1 MAAIDSGDIVL
12 DLRLDDKDF
21 AVTVRNSGKLLR
33 ELRGDL
39 DRAATGAEGV
49 QKHFS
54 SFSATFRHTVMSL
67 AAVRF
72 ALMDFYDVFLRLPGS
87 ILQTSGEMERLT
99 MLMKGLSKA
108 TTEVARAQEAAQNKS
123 FILDLAK
130 NAPFEISAISN
141 ALVKLKSGGIDPTN
155 GSLQSLIDSVA
166 RFGGDSQSLARAS
179 VAIQQMAG
187 KGVISMEELRQQL
200 GEAVPDAMKLM
211 AEGMGISI
219 GELTKKV
226 SLGAVESGDALRRMF
241 TMMEFHNRG
250 AAKEMMET
258 WTGLTSRLKTE
269 WTILQTAIGDSG
281 FSDAVKDQLKD
292 LISSMGSAEGV
303 AAAKQLGT
311 ALRDLVLSARD
322 LFNALRENWEMI
334 KLVGEILLIAFAG
347 SKIKNALIV
356 FNKALQDQRKLFRET
371 VDTARLKRQQAVADL
386 QIEAQVAA
394 QKVANDQAE
403 IASSRAKY
411 AQLRA
416 EHLKH
421 LAEIKTLNK
430 ANDAFSKMGADP
442 TVTAL
447 ITQNKERIKQLREQ
461 DREIK
466 KLIQAEKGL
475 QSSVAAGLVI
485 SQQAATS
492 KEAIAKSAA
501 DAAAKMGL
509 MATAGAG
516 LRVALSALGG
526 PIGVITAALSIG
538 IPMWLQWGNAGEKA
552 IQKIRDALNSNTAT
566 EETVDLIN
574 NQIRQKQKELNE
586 FNNST
591 RGFSIL
597 PKTQNDVQEE
607 EAERKRLQDEIAE
620 LERNLVTAK
629 EQHLQNAADASIAIQ
644 KRAFEQEIAEIASQY
659 RSKAAIIH
667 DNAKEQL
674 EGVKKGSDEEI
685 RIEREKNLAIQ
696 KNAQDLANAQI
707 DILEKHRQKAKAMLD
722 DAKKSGNESRIKG
735 AEKHLSTL
743 TEDAI
748 ARDLERFRENA
759 MHLSDP
765 LTFKQEKTKKPG
777 PLQQALE
784 KSKGDLEAAKV
795 RMDDLLDGAITF
807 DRLREAAFA
816 KLMGQRAAGMFNVKD
831 DRGNSVKPSAKDPIF
846 REIATN
852 DAGREQIERQTQVQK
867 ALTSL
872 VAQSAQERQNA
883 LERFSGGAFY
893 EQESTGVRR
902 LERQLAKLK
911 ETLVADDSKEA
922 QEALENFKETSA
934 KIVSDQAVADLL
946 NFTAGFKR
954 AREEISVGLHDTELG
969 QRKAAFALE
978 MNLLKSQLKQRED
991 EIKKSSHLTSEEMQK
1006 ALEHATIESGLL
1018 MARMWEKFHKDMRT
1032 PLQSLTKEWEDVTA
1046 RMRQA
1051 STRWSEQTID
1061 QIVNMVK
1068 TGKFEWRDLADT
1080 ILTDIARISLQKG
1093 IGGALNSIFDK
1104 GVNAIAGGLFGADT
1118 SSELPIDPATQ
1129 AVRMIDVS
1137 KTGGEAAGAIKQSEI
1152 FQTANER
1159 LSSMWDSVKTGM
1171 NNVWDGMK
1179 GMLGTLGDGLGN
1191 LMSGLGSALS
1201 NFLSSMAGGG
1211 SSLIGDIVGMVG
1223 SMAGSFA
1230 GGMGGGA
1237 GGAGSG
1243 SFSTASYSGYGGM
1256 GAPRTFANGGI
1267 MTPFGEV
1274 ALRKYARGG
1283 IANSPQLALY
1293 GEGSMNEAFVPLPD
1307 GRTIPVTLT
1316 GSVGSGT
1323 NVYMNITVNG
1333 DGSNS
1338 VDTKAASDES
1348 VWRNIATR
1356 VTGVV
1361 RDELVVQK
1369 RPGGI
1374 LAK

>member
-1 MAAIDSGDIVL
+1 MAIDNGDIVL

-39 DRAATGAEGV
+39 DRAATGAENV
-49 QKHFS
+49 EKHFG
-54 SFSATFRHTVMSL
+54 SFSAGFRHTVMSL

-72 ALMDFYDVFLRLPGS
+72 ALMDFYDIFLRLPAS

-108 TTEVARAQEAAQNKS
+108 TTDIARTQEAIQNKS

-155 GSLQSLIDSVA
+155 GSLQALIDSVA
-166 RFGGDSQSLARAS
+166 RFGGDSQALARSS

-200 GEAVPDAMKLM
+200 GEAVPDAMKMM

-250 AAKEMMET
+250 AAKDMMET
-258 WTGLTSRLKTE
+258 WTGLTSRMKTE
-269 WTILQTAIGDSG
+269 WTILQTQIGESG
-281 FSDAVKDQLKD
+281 FSDAVKTQLKG
-292 LISSMGSAEGV
+292 LIDAMGSPEGV
-303 AAAKQLGT
+303 AMAKQLGT
-311 ALRDLVLSARD
+311 ALGELVMSARG
-322 LFNALRENWEMI
+322 LLNALRENWEMI

-347 SKIKNALIV
+347 SKIKNALTV
-356 FNKALQDQRKLFRET
+356 FNKALQDQKKLFKET

-386 QIEAQVAA
+386 QIEAQAA
-394 QKVANDQAE
+394 TQKAARDKAE
-403 IASSRAKY
+403 LESSKAKY
-411 AQLRA
+411 AQLKT

-421 LAEIKTLNK
+421 LAEIRALNK
-430 ANDAFSKMGADP
+430 SSDSLSNISGSPMAA
-442 TVTAL
+442 TL

-475 QSSVAAGLVI
+475 QSSVAAGLVV
-485 SQQAATS
+485 SQQAATA

-501 DAAAKMGL
+501 DAAAKMGI

-516 LRVALSALGG
+516 LRAVLGALGG

-538 IPMWLQWGNAGEKA
+538 IPMWMQWGNAGEKA
-552 IQKIRDALNSNTAT
+552 IQKIRDALNSNTST
-566 EETVDLIN
+566 EETIDLIN

-591 RGFSIL
+591 RFSL
-597 PKTQNDVQEE
+597 FPKTRNDLQEE

-620 LERNLVTAK
+620 LEKNLVTAK
-629 EQHLQNAADASIAIQ
+629 EQHSQNAADASIAAQ
-644 KRAFEQEIAEIASQY
+644 KRAFEREIAEIASQY
-659 RSKAAIIH
+659 RNKAAMIH
-667 DNAKEQL
+667 DSAKEQL
-674 EGVKKGSDEEI
+674 EGIKKGSEEEI
-685 RIEREKNLAIQ
+685 RIEKEKNLAIQ

-707 DILEKHRQKAKAMLD
+707 DILEKHRQKAKAILD
-722 DAKKSGNESRIKG
+722 DAKKSGNETRIKG
-735 AEKHLSTL
+735 AEKHLNAL

-748 ARDLERFRENA
+748 ARDLERFRDNA

-765 LTFKQEKTKKPG
+765 LNFKQEKIKKPD

-784 KSKGDLEAAKV
+784 KSKADLEAAKIK
-795 RMDDLLDGAITF
+795 MDDLLDGAITF
-807 DRLREAAFA
+807 DRLKEAAFA
-816 KLMGQRAAGMFNVKD
+816 KLMGQREAGTFNVKD
-831 DRGNSVKPSAKDPIF
+831 DRGNSVKPSADRSEF
-846 REIATN
+846 QETASNIAET
-852 DAGREQIERQTQVQK
+852 DQIERETRVQR

-883 LERFSGGAFY
+883 LERFSGGGFY
-893 EQESTGVRR
+893 DQESTGVRR
-902 LERQLAKLK
+902 LEKQIAKLK
-911 ETLVADDSKEA
+911 EELVNDKSERA
-922 QEALENFKETSA
+922 QKALENIKNTA
-934 KIVSDQAVADLL
+934 DKIVSDQAVADLL
-946 NFTAGFKR
+946 NFTAGFKK
-954 AREEISVGLHDTELG
+954 AREEISVGLQDTELG
-969 QRKAAFALE
+969 QKKAAFALE

-991 EIKKSSHLTSEEMQK
+991 EITKNSKLTSEQMQK
-1006 ALEHATIESGLL
+1006 DIENATIQSGLL
-1018 MARMWEKFHKDMRT
+1018 QARMWEKFHKDMRT
-1032 PLQSLTKEWEDVTA
+1032 PLQQLSSQWEDVTA

-1051 STRWSEQTID
+1051 STRWSEQTMD
-1061 QIVNMVK
+1061 QIINMVK

-1118 SSELPIDPATQ
+1118 SSELPIDPATG
-1129 AVRMIDVS
+1129 AVRTVDAT
-1137 KTGGEAAGAIKQSEI
+1137 KTGQVAETIKQSEI
-1152 FQTANER
+1152 FKTANER
-1159 LSSMWDSVKTGM
+1159 LSSMWDGVKVGM
-1171 NNVWDGMK
+1171 NNVWEGMK

-1191 LMSGLGSALS
+1191 FVSGLGSAMS
-1201 NFLSSMAGGG
+1201 NFLSSLAGGG
-1211 SSLIGDIVGMVG
+1211 TSLIGDIIGTIG
-1223 SMAGSFA
+1223 SIAGSFA
-1230 GGMGGGA
+1230 GSMGGG
-1237 GGAGSG
+1237 GGGIGGTGSG
-1243 SFSTASYSGYGGM
+1243 SFTTASNTGYGGL
-1256 GAPRTFANGGI
+1256 GGIRSFANGGI
-1267 MTPFGEV
+1267 MTQFGEV
-1274 ALRKYARGG
+1274 SLRKYAKGG
-1283 IANSPQLALY
+1283 IANFPQLALH
-1293 GEGSMNEAFVPLPD
+1293 GEGSMPEAYVPLPD
-1307 GRTIPVTLT
+1307 GRSIPVTFS
-1316 GSVGSGT
+1316 GSMGSGT
-1323 NVYMNITVNG
+1323 NIYMNITVNG
-1333 DGSNS
+1333 DGSSS
-1338 VDTKAASDES
+1338 VDTKGASDES
-1348 VWRNIATR
+1348 TWRKIASR

-1361 RDELVVQK
+1361 REELVVQK